1 MKKKKILI
9 VTERRADFSRF
20 KPVLDKIKKDKNFKY
35 ILVVTGIHLLKKYG
49 YSFKEIEKT
58 GLKITKKFPM
68 YTNISIK
75 EDDGASMVTAFGKA
89 IIELSKI
96 LKKTKPDI
104 ILSGFDIAA
113 NFAVTVVGAHM
124 NIPVA
129 HIQGGEV
136 SGTIDESIRHAMS
149 KFAHYHLVSNKDA
162 SKRLINMGEQKSN
175 VYIVGCPSI
184 EALFNE
190 KSLGKKEIENK
201 FGLNLSKKFIIVIQH
216 SVTSEIKDTK
226 YQIKKTIEAIKKYR
240 VQTLFI
246 CPNNDAGS
254 TLILKEIKKNKN
266 IYYAPTLTLSEY
278 RSLLEKCFVLVGNS
292 SSGIHE
298 ASSFLKPVINIGT
311 RQNGRLRSK
320 NIIDVNYSKEEIFN
334 SLKKLNNKR
343 FYNKLINNL
352 KNPYYYPNTSSKI
365 LKILKKISIEKKVLQ
380 KRITY

>member
-68 YTNISIK
+68 YTNVSIK

-162 SKRLINMGEQKSN
+162 SKRLINMGDQKSN

-266 IYYAPTLTLSEY
+266 LYYAPTLTLSEY

-334 SLKKLNNKR
+334 SLQKLNNKR

>member
-68 YTNISIK
+68 YTNVSIK
-75 EDDGASMVTAFGKA
+75 EDDGASMVSAFGKA

-162 SKRLINMGEQKSN
+162 SKRLINMGEKKSN

-226 YQIKKTIEAIKKYR
+226 YQIKKTIEAIKKYN

-266 IYYAPTLTLSEY
+266 IFHAPTLTLSEY

-320 NIIDVNYSKEEIFN
+320 NIIDVNYSKEEIFD

>member
-68 YTNISIK
+68 YTNVSIK
-75 EDDGASMVTAFGKA
+75 EDDGASMVSAFGKA

-162 SKRLINMGEQKSN
+162 SKRLINMGEKKSN

-226 YQIKKTIEAIKKYR
+226 YQIKKTIEAIKKYN

-266 IYYAPTLTLSEY
+266 IFHAPTLTLSEY